1 MVKKR
6 SNPNGA
12 NQYLL
17 DPRQKLCW
25 DSYVNPKSETFG
37 NAFKSA
43 LKAGYT
49 DKTARQ
55 ITTEIWFNEKVRR
68 MQLLGKAEKVLEE
81 MLDMPVNKIEFA
93 PGSFESD
100 DGEDEGP
107 QQVLT
112 TDPAL
117 IRIKQDTAK
126 FIASTQGK
134 NEGYSTR
141 NEITGPG
148 GKELPQPLMVIENGV
163 LNNNSDKKNI
173 EDDEKNPGSTGRN
186 VSQQN
191 DIHINILDSLSPKR
205 QE

>member
-1 MVKKR
+1 MAQR

-37 NAFKSA
+37 NAYRSA
-43 LKAGYT
+43 VKAGYQDAT
-49 DKTARQ
+49 AKHITKELWFLEKT
-55 ITTEIWFNEKVRR
+55 RR
-68 MQLLGKAEKVLEE
+68 LQLLGKAEKVLEE
-81 MLDMPVNKIEFA
+81 MLDMPVNKIEIEA
-93 PGSFESD
+93 GNYENE
-100 DGEDEGP
+100 DGEIETSK
-107 QQVLT
+107 QVLT

-117 IRIKQDTAK
+117 VRIKQDTAK

-141 NEITGPG
+141 VENTGAD
-148 GKELPQPLMVIENGV
+148 GKELPQPLMVIKNGV
-163 LNNNSDKKNI
+163 LNNNSDKENI
-173 EDDEKNPGSTGRN
+173 GDDEKNPGNTGGN

-191 DIHINILDSLSPKR
+191 DIHINILDSLSAK
-205 QE
+205 

>member
-1 MVKKR
+1 MSTR

-37 NAFKSA
+37 NAYKSA

-49 DKTARQ
+49 KGTSKRITDETWFRDKL
-55 ITTEIWFNEKVRR
+55 RR
-68 MQLLGKAEKVLEE
+68 LQLLGKAEKVLEE
-81 MLDMPVNKIEFA
+81 MLDMPVDKIELQ
-93 PGSFESD
+93 D
-100 DGEDEGP
+100 TGETGMK
-107 QQVLT
+107 QVLT

-117 IRIKQDTAK
+117 VRIKQDTAK

-141 NEITGPG
+141 VENTGAD
-148 GKELPQPLMVIENGV
+148 GKELPQPLMVITNGL
-163 LNNNSDKKNI
+163 LNNNGDKENI
-173 EDDEKNPGSTGRN
+173 ETDKENSGSTGRN

-191 DIHINILDSLSPKR
+191 DIHINILDSLSTK
-205 QE
+205 

>member
-1 MVKKR
+1 MAKR

-37 NAFKSA
+37 NATKSA
-43 LKAGYT
+43 IKAGYT
-49 DKTARQ
+49 PKTADH
-55 ITTEIWFNEKVRR
+55 ITLEDWFVGRLRR
-68 MQLLGKAEKVLEE
+68 LQLLGKAEKVLEE
-81 MLDMPVNKIEFA
+81 MLDMPVDKIEVD
-93 PGSFESD
+93 SEND
-100 DGEDEGP
+100 EDGELVVK
-107 QQVLT
+107 QVLT

-117 IRIKQDTAK
+117 VRIKQDTAK

-141 NEITGPG
+141 IENTGAD

-163 LNNNSDKKNI
+163 LNNNSDKENI
-173 EDDEKNPGSTGRN
+173 ETDEENPGNTGRN

-191 DIHINILDSLSPKR
+191 NLHINILDSLSAER

>member
-1 MVKKR
+1 MPKR

-25 DSYVNPKSETFG
+25 ESYANPKSETFG
-37 NAFKSA
+37 NAYKSA
-43 LKAGYT
+43 LKAGYEKAT
-49 DKTARQ
+49 AKHITKELWFLEKT
-55 ITTEIWFNEKVRR
+55 RR
-68 MQLLGKAEKVLEE
+68 LQLLSKAEKVLEE
-81 MLDMPVNKIEFA
+81 MLDMPVEKIDFGNKENQ
-93 PGSFESD
+93 
-100 DGEDEGP
+100 DGEQEVT
-107 QQVLT
+107 QVLI

-117 IRIKQDTAK
+117 VRIKQDTAK

-141 NEITGPG
+141 VENTGAD

-163 LNNNSDKKNI
+163 LNNDSNKKDIQADQENSSD
-173 EDDEKNPGSTGRN
+173 TGGN

-191 DIHINILDSLSPKR
+191 NIRINILDSLSSER
-205 QE
+205 QG